1 MSEVYSLKK
10 TVERRKDRFLSDCLV
25 AQGKKC
31 GKCLKRCPVFSTPEA
46 GLAEK
51 GTNYVMQK
59 IVDFLRDG
67 TPSPELRMALLCAG
81 GCSLNCS
88 QSNCPAKINIGP
100 IMGMVTAKIEES
112 GWEMPSLCHK
122 VDTNWINKER
132 NYMLRKMQIKD
143 SETPWLKLKD
153 IPTEPE
159 KVDVAVF
166 VSCLSH
172 GLPHLVSE
180 TMDILKTMGL
190 KAVAVGDQGLCC
202 GFMFVHNGKGDEAQR
217 NHDRLT
223 ATLAKFRPDKVI
235 SYCLGCSFFQNS
247 QRKHG
252 FPVPF
257 EAQSVLE
264 FLADNVDK
272 LKFKKPLN
280 KVVAVSD
287 SCMQPTWDD
296 PWEKIRNLLRAIPG
310 VTLAE
315 MEHSREKLECC
326 MAIPFFRYPEV
337 VAGFPH
343 GKAKD
348 AIAAGANVLATTCP
362 GCDWNLLHLEGQY
375 PIEVHDVISLVAEAI
390 DIHHENKLKKWLI
403 LKDVAKVIAEAKD
416 NIEAN
421 GLSVMEVENR
431 LPDYFRT
438 TTGSY

>member
-1 MSEVYSLKK
+1 MGDSYSLTKAL
-10 TVERRKDRFLSDCLV
+10 ERREECFLSSCLV

-31 GKCLKRCPVFSTPEA
+31 GKCLKRCPVFSTPKA

-51 GTNYVMQK
+51 GPSYVMEK
-59 IVDFLRDG
+59 IVDFLRNG

-81 GCSLNCS
+81 GCSHTCS
-88 QSNCPAKINIGP
+88 LSNCPAKINLGP
-100 IMGMVTAKIEES
+100 LMGIVTAKIEES
-112 GWEMPSLCHK
+112 GWKMPSLCHK
-122 VDTNWINKER
+122 VDINWYNKER
-132 NYMLRKMQIKD
+132 NYMLRALQTKN

-153 IPTEPE
+153 MPAEPD
-159 KVDVAVF
+159 KVDVAVY
-166 VSCLSH
+166 VSCLNH

-180 TMDILKTMGL
+180 TLDILKMMGV

-202 GFMFVHNGKGDEAQR
+202 GFMFVHNGKGEEAQR
-217 NHDRLT
+217 NHDKLT
-223 ATLAKFRPDKVI
+223 ATLSKFRPDKVI

-247 QRKHG
+247 QRSHG
-252 FPVPF
+252 LPVPF

-280 KVVAVSD
+280 KVITVSD
-287 SCMQPTWDD
+287 SCMQPTWND
-296 PWEKIRNLLRAIPG
+296 PWEKVRNLLRAIPG

-315 MEHSREKLECC
+315 MEHSKEKLVCC
-326 MAIPFFRYPEV
+326 MTMPFMRYPEV
-337 VAGFPH
+337 MQDFPH
-343 GKAKD
+343 KKAED
-348 AIAAGANVLATTCP
+348 AIAAGADVLATTCP

-375 PIEVHDVISLVAEAI
+375 PLEIHNIISLVAKAMG
-390 DIHHENKLKKWLI
+390 IHHENKLKRWLI
-403 LKDVAKVIAEAKD
+403 TKDVAKVIAEAKD